1 MAAPAALPGGSV
13 KIALLAEIKNVL
25 PRIDLL
31 PAIEEGFAAY
41 SEGRAVVPPV
51 GELILDKGEVHIK
64 YGAIAGEDFYVIKI
78 ASGFYGN
85 PALGLPS
92 GNGCLLVFEQKT
104 GVPAAVLLDE
114 GYLTDIR
121 TAAAGAVA
129 AKYCAPRTVER
140 IGVAGAG
147 VQGRLQLEWLKRVT
161 DCRDALV
168 WGPLPDEL
176 EGYRREMKSRGFSVE
191 TTREAAAIPRTC
203 NLIVTATPSKTPLL
217 SAADLRPGTH
227 ITAVGS
233 DTPDKQELD
242 SEILARADVVVADS
256 LAQCRLRGEIHKAL
270 AAGKIDESRVVELG
284 NIISG
289 RASERTSDSQIT
301 VADLTGVAVQDIK
314 IASAVYRALAP

>member
-1 MAAPAALPGGSV
+1 M
-13 KIALLAEIKNVL
+13 KIALLSEIKNVL

-41 SEGRAVVPPV
+41 SAGRAVVPPV

-129 AKYCAPRTVER
+129 AKYCAPRKVER

-147 VQGRLQLEWLKRVT
+147 AQGRLQLEWLKRVT

-176 EGYRREMKSRGFSVE
+176 EQYRREMNTCGFSVE
-191 TTREAAAIPRTC
+191 TARETAAILRTC
-203 NLIVTATPSKTPLL
+203 NLVVTATPSKTPLL

-289 RASERTSDSQIT
+289 RASGRTSDSQIT